1 MSQHGPIELRFAP
14 PSRRLKGFVAFKPA
28 GQEVGMGLSV
38 ALLRLTSDS
47 RRPQYTKFNTR
58 ISPSR

>member
-38 ALLRLTSDS
+38 ALLRLRLSILMD
-47 RRPQYTKFNTR
+47 R
-58 ISPSR
+58 